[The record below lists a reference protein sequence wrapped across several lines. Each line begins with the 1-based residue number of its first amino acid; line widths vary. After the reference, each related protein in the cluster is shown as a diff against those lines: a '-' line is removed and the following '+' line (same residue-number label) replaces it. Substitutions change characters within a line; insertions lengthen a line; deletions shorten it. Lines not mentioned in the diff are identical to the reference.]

1 MDAIRKI
8 DKQIKLEHTASE
20 IYRELEK
27 SSVGAELKRLWST
40 LALHEEYHAAALEH
54 LKATLS
60 DDELE
65 EEASTLDE
73 KNIDKLLES
82 HKKLIKEMPKGVS
95 MKRSFEIAIFLEFSE
110 LNSLYF
116 NSLAKSDKDPSPY
129 IHSMGEGTRGHL
141 LALYKGIKKFL
152 GEKEQAPYM
161 KKFSE
166 YGLIKE

>member
-8 DKQIKLEHTASE
+8 DKQIELEHTASK

-27 SSVGAELKRLWST
+27 SSVAAELKSLWST

-73 KNIDKLLES
+73 NNLDKRLEG
-82 HKKLIKEMPKGVS
+82 HKRAIKEIPKGVS

-116 NSLAKSDKDPSPY
+116 NSLTRNDEDPSPY
-129 IHSMGEGTRGHL
+129 IHSIGEGTRSHL
-141 LALYKGIKKFL
+141 LALYKGIRKFL